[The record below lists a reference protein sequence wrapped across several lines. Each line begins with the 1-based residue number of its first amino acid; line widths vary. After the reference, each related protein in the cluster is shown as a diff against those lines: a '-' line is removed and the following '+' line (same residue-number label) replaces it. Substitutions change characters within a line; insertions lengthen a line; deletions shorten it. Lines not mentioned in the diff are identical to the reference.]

1 MKILRPA
8 KTLRDTY
15 KMMLACNDNCIV
27 DLSHGMRMALKQ
39 GEYFALSRE
48 GHKGPSSQ
56 EIHTVCTQLKGLLDI
71 DPMQAQP
78 ATAGNR
84 CGVKWNLV
92 QVKLEDLIQ

>member
-15 KMMLACNDNCIV
+15 KMMLASNADCIV

-39 GEYFALSRE
+39 GQYFALSRE

-56 EIHTVCTQLKGLLDI
+56 EIHTVCTQLKGLLHL

-78 ATAGNR
+78 AAVGSR
-84 CGVKWNLV
+84 CGVKWALE
-92 QVKLEDLIQ
+92 QIKLEI